1 MATNRMPTEPT
12 SAEHARI
19 FVFLACIVAASVG
32 GYALRRLGWAKREWA
47 PRLMSAAIIGC
58 DAPIS
63 LLAVWYLA
71 IQADVWKVPVAGAI
85 VAVATSLAGLEIGR
99 RLRLPPQDRAVFGLQ
114 GGMGNVG
121 YTLGGA
127 LCFALWGIQG
137 LALEQMF
144 CVMWPFYAFLFCFPI
159 ARHYGEQA
167 AGSPREKPAMRGG
180 TAGLAP
186 PCVSHGRPLQRNA
199 RPGKAGRATRA
210 PKPSV
215 LRYAAGVLLRSLTDL
230 RSLPLYMV
238 MLGLVLNV
246 RGVAP
251 PEAIQRWRVIDG
263 LMVLG
268 IFLQFGGVGLT
279 VEARRLPAFWKPAL
293 GTAALKFLLSPALML
308 GAALLLGLSGM
319 PLYVCLLLAA
329 MPTALYSV
337 LMANIFGLNKD
348 LANATFILTHAI
360 CLGLVLAAIVVWG
373 ASGLRAFV
381 GG

>member
-1 MATNRMPTEPT
+1 MATDPT
-12 SAEHARI
+12 STEQARI

-47 PRLMSAAIIGC
+47 PGLMSAAIIGV
-58 DAPIS
+58 DSPIA
-63 LLAVWYLA
+63 LLAIWHLA

-99 RLRLPPQDRAVFGLQ
+99 RLRLPHQDRAVFGLQ

-127 LCFALWGIQG
+127 LGFALWGIQG

-144 CVMWPFYAFLFCFPI
+144 CLMWPFYAFLFCFPI

-167 AGSPREKPAMRGG
+167 AGAAREKPAMRGG

-186 PCVSHGRPLQRNA
+186 PCASHDRPLQRNA

-215 LRYAAGVLLRSLTDL
+215 LRYAADVLLRSLTDL

-238 MLGLVLNV
+238 TLGLVLNV

-251 PEAIQRWRVIDG
+251 PEAILRWHVIDG

-279 VEARRLPAFWKPAL
+279 VEVRRLSAFWKPAI

-308 GAALLLGLSGM
+308 GAALLLGLSGV
-319 PLYVCLLLAA
+319 PLYVCILLAA

-337 LMANIFGLNKD
+337 LMANLFGLNKD

-373 ASGLRAFV
+373 AGGLRAF
-381 GG
+381 GGE

>member
-1 MATNRMPTEPT
+1 MLLSAAPA

-32 GYALRRLGWAKREWA
+32 GYVLKRLGWAKAEWA
-47 PRLMSAAIIGC
+47 PSLMSAAIIGV
-58 DAPIS
+58 DAPIA
-63 LLAVWYLA
+63 LLSVWHLTVVA
-71 IQADVWKVPVAGAI
+71 GVWKVPLAGGV
-85 VAVATSLAGLEIGR
+85 VAVAASLAGLEIGR

-144 CVMWPFYAFLFCFPI
+144 CVMWAFYAFLFCFPI

-167 AGSPREKPAMRGG
+167 AGAPLGPRPPAW
-180 TAGLAP
+180 
-186 PCVSHGRPLQRNA
+186 
-199 RPGKAGRATRA
+199 
-210 PKPSV
+210 
-215 LRYAAGVLLRSLTDL
+215 RYAAGILLRSLTDL

-238 MLGLVLNV
+238 TLGLVLNV

-251 PEAIQRWRVIDG
+251 PEAIRRWGVIDG

-308 GAALLLGLSGM
+308 GAALLLGLSGV
-319 PLYVCLLLAA
+319 PLYVCVLLAA

-348 LANATFILTHAI
+348 LANTTFILTHAI
-360 CLGLVLAAIVVWG
+360 CLGLVLAAMVVWG
-373 ASGLRAFV
+373 ASGLRAF
-381 GG
+381 GGG

>member
-1 MATNRMPTEPT
+1 MATEPT

-32 GYALRRLGWAKREWA
+32 GYVLKRLGWAKREWA
-47 PRLMSAAIIGC
+47 PRLMSAAIIGV
-58 DAPIS
+58 DSPIA

-137 LALEQMF
+137 LALELMF
-144 CVMWPFYAFLFCFPI
+144 CMMWPFYAFLFCFPI

-167 AGSPREKPAMRGG
+167 AGAAREP
-180 TAGLAP
+180 
-186 PCVSHGRPLQRNA
+186 Q
-199 RPGKAGRATRA
+199 
-210 PKPSV
+210 PSA
-215 LRYAAGVLLRSLTDL
+215 LRYATDILLRSLTDL

-238 MLGLVLNV
+238 TLGLVLNV
-246 RGVAP
+246 RGFAP
-251 PEAIQRWRVIDG
+251 PEAIRRWHVIDI
-263 LMVLG
+263 LMVVG
-268 IFLQFGGVGLT
+268 IFMQFGGVGLT

-308 GAALLLGLSGM
+308 GAALLLGLSGV
-319 PLYVCLLLAA
+319 PLYVCVLLAA

-337 LMANIFGLNKD
+337 LMANLFGLNKD

-373 ASGLRAFV
+373 AGGLRTLV

>member
-1 MATNRMPTEPT
+1 MPEQALT
-12 SAEHARI
+12 AEHARLV
-19 FVFLACIVAASVG
+19 VFLACIVAASVG

-47 PRLMSAAIIGC
+47 PRLMSAAIIGV
-58 DAPIS
+58 DSPIA

-99 RLRLPPQDRAVFGLQ
+99 RLRLPHQDRAVFGLQ

-137 LALEQMF
+137 LALEQIF
-144 CVMWPFYAFLFCFPI
+144 CLMWPFYAFLFCFPI

-167 AGSPREKPAMRGG
+167 AGSHLGPRPPAW
-180 TAGLAP
+180 
-186 PCVSHGRPLQRNA
+186 
-199 RPGKAGRATRA
+199 
-210 PKPSV
+210 
-215 LRYAAGVLLRSLTDL
+215 RYAAGVLLRSLTDL

-238 MLGLVLNV
+238 TLGLVLNV

-251 PEAIQRWRVIDG
+251 PETIRRWRIIDG

-268 IFLQFGGVGLT
+268 IFLQFGSVGLT
-279 VEARRLPAFWKPAL
+279 VRVRRLAPFWKLAL
-293 GTAALKFLLSPALML
+293 GTSALKFLVSPALML
-308 GAALLLGLSGM
+308 GAALLLGLSGV
-319 PLYVCLLLAA
+319 PLYVCVLLAA

-337 LMANIFGLNKD
+337 LMANLFGLNKD

-373 ASGLRAFV
+373 AGGLRAL
-381 GG
+381 GGG

>member
-1 MATNRMPTEPT
+1 MATEPT

-58 DAPIS
+58 DAPIAW
-63 LLAVWYLA
+63 LAVWYLA

-121 YTLGGA
+121 YTMGGA

-137 LALEQMF
+137 LALGQMF
-144 CVMWPFYAFLFCFPI
+144 CVMWPFYAFLFCFPL
-159 ARHYGEQA
+159 ARHYGDRA
-167 AGSPREKPAMRGG
+167 AGSPPGPRPPAW
-180 TAGLAP
+180 
-186 PCVSHGRPLQRNA
+186 
-199 RPGKAGRATRA
+199 
-210 PKPSV
+210 
-215 LRYAAGVLLRSLTDL
+215 RYAADVLLRSLTDL

-238 MLGLVLNV
+238 TLGLVLNV

-251 PEAIQRWRVIDG
+251 PEAIRRWHLIDA
-263 LMVLG
+263 LMVVG

-308 GAALLLGLSGM
+308 GAALLLGLSGV
-319 PLYVCLLLAA
+319 PLYVCILLAA

-337 LMANIFGLNKD
+337 LMANLFGLNKAQ
-348 LANATFILTHAI
+348 ANATFILTHAI

-373 ASGLRAFV
+373 AGGLRALV

>member
-1 MATNRMPTEPT
+1 MPTEPT
-12 SAEHARI
+12 SAEHARMV
-19 FVFLACIVAASVG
+19 VFLVCIVAAGVG
-32 GYALRRLGWAKREWA
+32 GYALRRLGWAKRQWA
-47 PRLMSAAIIGC
+47 PGLMSAAIIGV
-58 DAPIS
+58 DSPIA
-63 LLAVWYLA
+63 LLAIWHLA

-99 RLRLPPQDRAVFGLQ
+99 RLRLPHQDRAVFGLQ

-127 LCFALWGIQG
+127 LGFALWGIQG

-144 CVMWPFYAFLFCFPI
+144 CLMWPFYAFLFCFPI

-167 AGSPREKPAMRGG
+167 AGPVVRDSLYYRAGAAREKPAMRGG
-180 TAGLAP
+180 TVAAAT
-186 PCVSHGRPLQRNA
+186 VRPT
-199 RPGKAGRATRA
+199 RPDKTGRATRA

-230 RSLPLYMV
+230 RSLPLYMLI
-238 MLGLVLNV
+238 LGIVLNM

-251 PEAIQRWRVIDG
+251 PEAILRWRVIDG

-268 IFLQFGGVGLT
+268 IILQFGGVGLT

-308 GAALLLGLSGM
+308 GAAILLGLSGV
-319 PLYVCLLLAA
+319 PLYVCILLAA

-337 LMANIFGLNKD
+337 LMANLFGLNKD
-348 LANATFILTHAI
+348 LANATFILTHAAA
-360 CLGLVLAAIVVWG
+360 LVVILPALLAW
-373 ASGLRAFV
+373 FW
-381 GG
+381 

>member
-1 MATNRMPTEPT
+1 MPEQALTP
-12 SAEHARI
+12 EHARI

-58 DAPIS
+58 DAPIA

-71 IQADVWKVPVAGAI
+71 IRADVWKVPVAGAI

-127 LCFALWGIQG
+127 LAFALWGIQG

-159 ARHYGEQA
+159 ARHYGEEA
-167 AGSPREKPAMRGG
+167 AGANLKPR
-180 TAGLAP
+180 
-186 PCVSHGRPLQRNA
+186 
-199 RPGKAGRATRA
+199 
-210 PKPSV
+210 PSV
-215 LRYAAGVLLRSLTDL
+215 WRYAAGILARSLTDL

-238 MLGLVLNV
+238 TLGLVLNV
-246 RGVAP
+246 QDVAP
-251 PEAIQRWRVIDG
+251 PEAIRRWRIIDG

-279 VEARRLPAFWKPAL
+279 VEARRLPAFWKPAI

-308 GAALLLGLSGM
+308 GAALLLGLSGV

-337 LMANIFGLNKD
+337 LMANLFGLNKD

-360 CLGLVLAAIVVWG
+360 CLGLVLAAIIVWG
-373 ASGLRAFV
+373 AGGLRALV

>member
-1 MATNRMPTEPT
+1 MATEPT

-19 FVFLACIVAASVG
+19 FVFLACIVVASVG

-47 PRLMSAAIIGC
+47 PRLMSAAIIGV
-58 DAPIS
+58 DSPIA

-144 CVMWPFYAFLFCFPI
+144 CMMWPFFAFLFCFPI

-167 AGSPREKPAMRGG
+167 AGSPLGPRPPAW
-180 TAGLAP
+180 
-186 PCVSHGRPLQRNA
+186 
-199 RPGKAGRATRA
+199 
-210 PKPSV
+210 
-215 LRYAAGVLLRSLTDL
+215 RYAAGILLRSLTDL

-238 MLGLVLNV
+238 TLGLVLNV

-251 PEAIQRWRVIDG
+251 PEAIRRWRVIDG

-268 IFLQFGGVGLT
+268 IFLQFGSVGLT
-279 VEARRLPAFWKPAL
+279 VRVRRLAPFWKLAL
-293 GTAALKFLLSPALML
+293 GTSALKFLVSPALML

-319 PLYVCLLLAA
+319 PLYVCVLLAA

-348 LANATFILTHAI
+348 LANATFILTHVAA
-360 CLGLVLAAIVVWG
+360 LVVILPALLAW
-373 ASGLRAFV
+373 FW
-381 GG
+381 